1 MDGVSI
7 PQLYQMCDTMLQ
19 SGRNYAQKVKSPSP
33 LMYQYYKTEYL
44 GAAHGVAG
52 ILQAFLSVPG
62 FIFIPNI
69 LNKIPVY
76 RLF

>member
-1 MDGVSI
+1 MDGVPI
-7 PQLYQMCDTMLQ
+7 PQLYQLCDAMFQ
-19 SGRNYAQKVKSPSP
+19 SGRKYAQKVKSPSP

-62 FIFIPNI
+62 SSFIC
-69 LNKIPVY
+69 
-76 RLF
+76 